1 MRAVLA
7 VAVCLVLPL
16 LACSGRSSGHRLSTP
31 IPAAVGGAQPVRLDA
46 GGTSVGGWL
55 YGRPARNAVVLVAE
69 AGRGPEVWEQLA
81 RDLTASGFLV
91 LSLALPE
98 TGGTGGTAAVVRAAV
113 AYLSSRGAEHTAVVG
128 EGAAGAAAL
137 AAAGGGQPVSG
148 VAALS
153 APTAYRGPLGE
164 ADAASAIGRIDGP
177 VLLMASSGD
186 GAAADARR
194 LYDAARE
201 PRTLALVPG
210 TAHGADLL
218 QGTEGAQARAVL
230 RDFLREAFAERSA

>member
-1 MRAVLA
+1 MRAVPA
-7 VAVCLVLPL
+7 VALCLVLML
-16 LACSGRSSGHRLSTP
+16 AACSDRSSAGRASTP
-31 IPAAVGGAQPVRLDA
+31 LPAAVGGAQPVRLDA
-46 GGTSVGGWL
+46 GGTSLGGWL
-55 YGRPARNAVVLVAE
+55 YGRPARNAVLLVAG

-91 LSLALPE
+91 LSLRLPE
-98 TGGTGGTAAVVRAAV
+98 AGGTGGAAVVRAAV
-113 AYLSSRGAEHTAVVG
+113 AYLASRGAEHTAVIG

-137 AAAGGGQPVSG
+137 TAAGNGERVSG

-153 APTAYRGPLGE
+153 APVSYRGPLGE
-164 ADAASAIGRIDGP
+164 ADAAAAIGRIDGP
-177 VLLMASSGD
+177 VLLMASAGD

-210 TAHGADLL
+210 AAYGADLL
-218 QGTEGAQARAVL
+218 GGTEGTQARAVL